1 MSDPVT
7 RDGEDETAVFAARYN
22 ELLPEFM
29 AVKPDDIRDVNLD
42 VTAIVATMLAAHS
55 AIVPRLE
62 QIARAAPLMDR
73 ERMRRL
79 DAYAMA
85 LRHAHTLYLM
95 ATDPPAK
102 IRAVA
107 ARGTELRGLMLRD
120 ARDLLRRGRIQTA
133 RLDELLGPAGYKN
146 LASDLLVLS
155 GLFREHFP
163 RIQGRCQTSE
173 GDIRGADA
181 IAADILRVVG
191 RKEQRSALIAETV
204 DVRKRA
210 FTVVTALYDQVRRAI
225 VFLRWDDG
233 DADNIAPSLFIRRHL
248 RKKVSR
254 KNAKLEQPPSP
265 EAHQPS
271 APAPPA
277 PAETPSTDVPPD
289 DPFLS

>member
-1 MSDPVT
+1 MFDPVT
-7 RDGEDETAVFAARYN
+7 HDAEHETAVFAVCYQ

-29 AVKPDDIRDVNLD
+29 ALEPDDIRDVNLD
-42 VTAIVATMLAAHS
+42 ITAIVGTMLAAHS
-55 AIVPRLE
+55 TVVPRLE
-62 QIARAAPLMDR
+62 QLERAAPLLDR

-85 LRHAHTLYLM
+85 LRHAHTLYLI

-102 IRAVA
+102 LRPLA
-107 ARGTELRGLMLRD
+107 ARGMELRGLMLRD

-133 RLDELLGPAGYKN
+133 RLDELLGPVGYKN

-155 GLFREHFP
+155 GLFREHLP
-163 RIQGRCQTSE
+163 RIQGRCQTTE
-173 GDIRGADA
+173 ADIRSADA
-181 IAADILRVVG
+181 IAADILRAVG

-225 VFLRWDDG
+225 VFLRWNDG

-248 RKKVSR
+248 RKRLSSKP
-254 KNAKLEQPPSP
+254 AKLEQAPSLEVQQPP
-265 EAHQPS
+265 E
-271 APAPPA
+271 PAPPV
-277 PAETPSTDVPPD
+277 PAETSPTTVPAD